1 MLSLSF
7 KRIMKNNIQ
16 NLLDKYFEEQTS
28 PQEEADLRA
37 YFAGDVAA
45 EFEMY
50 KPIFEFVQ
58 EEQKVELGA
67 DFEVNLFGTIITELT
82 EKYVEGETSLEDE
95 KTLLEYYTSKNVAP
109 ELEQYKSLFEFVQEE
124 QKTELSTDFETN
136 LFGNII
142 TDLTEQYFAGETSLE
157 DEQTLREYYT
167 GEAIAPELQR
177 YQSWFAFLEGERAE
191 TTSTSFEDKVLTEI
205 KGKSSQLRVV
215 SRRNT
220 WLRAVAAGVAL
231 LIGAWMF
238 FPKSVDTN
246 GSQAMAT
253 TDQIDWSKYEITEES
268 APEEVEEA
276 MRLLAKAFSK
286 STKKAGKDLHK
297 VGQATRVLN

>member
-1 MLSLSF
+1 
-7 KRIMKNNIQ
+7 MKNIQ
-16 NLLDKYFEEQTS
+16 NLLDKYFDEQTS
-28 PQEEADLRA
+28 PQEEAELRA
-37 YFAGDVAA
+37 YFAGDVAT

-50 KPIFEFVQ
+50 KPVFEFVQ
-58 EEQKVELGA
+58 EEQKVSLGA
-67 DFEVNLFGTIITELT
+67 DFE
-82 EKYVEGETSLEDE
+82 
-95 KTLLEYYTSKNVAP
+95 A
-109 ELEQYKSLFEFVQEE
+109 
-124 QKTELSTDFETN
+124 N

-157 DEQTLREYYT
+157 DEETLREYYT
-167 GEAIAPELQR
+167 GENIARELQK
-177 YQSWFAFLEGERAE
+177 YQSWFAFLETERAE
-191 TTSTSFEDKVLTEI
+191 TTSSNFEDKVLTEI

-220 WLRAVAAGVAL
+220 WLRALAAGVAL

-238 FPKSVDTN
+238 FPNASDE
-246 GSQAMAT
+246 GAQPMAA

-286 STKKAGKDLHK
+286 GSRKASKDLNK

>member
-1 MLSLSF
+1 
-7 KRIMKNNIQ
+7 MKNNIQ
-16 NLLDKYFEEQTS
+16 NLLDKYFDEQTT
-28 PQEEADLRA
+28 PQQEAELRA

-50 KPIFEFVQ
+50 KPVFEFVQ
-58 EEQKVELGA
+58 EEQKLALGA
-67 DFEVNLFGTIITELT
+67 DFE
-82 EKYVEGETSLEDE
+82 
-95 KTLLEYYTSKNVAP
+95 A
-109 ELEQYKSLFEFVQEE
+109 
-124 QKTELSTDFETN
+124 N

-142 TDLTEQYFAGETSLE
+142 TDLTEQYFAGETNLE
-157 DEQTLREYYT
+157 DEQTLCEYYT
-167 GEAIAPELQR
+167 GENIAPELQK
-177 YQSWFAFLEGERAE
+177 YQSWFAFLEGEKAE
-191 TTSTSFEDKVLTEI
+191 TTSASFEDKLLSEI
-205 KGKSSQLRVV
+205 KGKSAGMRVV

-238 FPKSVDTN
+238 FPTAGDIEGT
-246 GSQAMAT
+246 QPMAV

-286 STKKAGKDLHK
+286 GSKKAGKDLHK